1 MAQHP
6 LLSNAGAQLLSLHLH
21 RSPFNTPD
29 TMERILHNHSW
40 FKLLKEG
47 LKWEGLAYKKNMSYG
62 TRWYTKGVPKLVEK
76 LLTHI
81 VNTLTAMT
89 RGHGRG
95 RGGEGGWRW
104 PRKEGV
110 GRGASASAFV
120 FQPPAFAPASA
131 QKPAAGARV
140 AV

>member
-29 TMERILHNHSW
+29 TIDRILHNDSW
-40 FKLLKEG
+40 FTLLKEG

-62 TRWYTKGVPKLVEK
+62 TRWYTKGVPQMEEK

-81 VNTLTAMT
+81 VNKLTAKT
-89 RGHGRG
+89 RGHG
-95 RGGEGGWRW
+95 RGGEGGWR
-104 PRKEGV
+104 
-110 GRGASASAFV
+110 
-120 FQPPAFAPASA
+120 
-131 QKPAAGARV
+131 
-140 AV
+140 